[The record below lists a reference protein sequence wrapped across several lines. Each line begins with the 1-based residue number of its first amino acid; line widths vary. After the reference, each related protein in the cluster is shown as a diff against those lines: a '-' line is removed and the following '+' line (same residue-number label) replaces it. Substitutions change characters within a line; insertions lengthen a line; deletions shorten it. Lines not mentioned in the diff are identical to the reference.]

1 MTVKRLIEELEQM
14 NPNAEVRFAAQPNW
28 PFEYDIDS
36 VVQVDVEDRRTDDI
50 TEIVYLEEGR
60 QIGYLPGEAA
70 RELGW
75 KD

>member
-1 MTVKRLIEELEQM
+1 MTVQRLIEELEQM

-36 VVQVDVEDRRTDDI
+36 VVQVDVEDRRIDDT
-50 TEIVYLEEGR
+50 TEVVYLEEGR